1 MRWTIGIAALAIM
14 ACGGSAQPHPAPEE
28 VDVAAEVAEAVADRW
43 LVGWG
48 GSIMGDEMAE
58 YAAERVKEEVPAA
71 GQLEADGR
79 VADGWLAGR
88 IRAGMISM
96 YDEVRCYRG
105 GQRCEVIGDV
115 FSVVSVNVPPVMTDT
130 FRVIVPFVL
139 HIDIES
145 ESVVEWNHPN
155 ELPDDL
161 PVVFP
166 GGLPGGGLL
175 PWSTDHAERGN

>member
-1 MRWTIGIAALAIM
+1 MRWTIGIVVLAIM
-14 ACGGSAQPHPAPEE
+14 ACGGSGPPPE
-28 VDVAAEVAEAVADRW
+28 VDAAMEVAEAVADRW
-43 LVGWG
+43 IVGWGG

-71 GQLEADGR
+71 GQL
-79 VADGWLAGR
+79 ADGWVADR
-88 IRAGMISM
+88 IRAGMTSM
-96 YDEVRCYRG
+96 YDKVRCYRG
-105 GQRCEVIGDV
+105 GRRCEVIGNV
-115 FSVVSVNVPPVMTDT
+115 FSVVSLNVPPVMTDA

-166 GGLPGGGLL
+166 GGLPGFPHGV
-175 PWSTDHAERGN
+175 PDQADRGN